1 MKTVIKK
8 WGNSL
13 GIRIPSLLIKE
24 LSLEDGSF
32 VNIKR
37 KGKKI
42 IIKPIKKAKTDKTV
56 SKTNNENKEVEIGG

>member
-13 GIRIPSLLIKE
+13 GIRIPNLLIKE

-42 IIKPIKKAKTDKTV
+42 IIKPIKKAKTGKTV
-56 SKTNNENKEVEIGG
+56 SKTNTENKEVGTGG